1 MLKRVVLSLVLC
13 GSAFVFWAQGNQC
26 PGCAINLTC
35 TGTQPTL
42 CPAALPNGMQGVY
55 YDQDLTFF
63 LPQTFTDAGSGTQVT
78 LQQIV
83 VNGITGMPQ
92 GLFWTTNSANNTYV
106 VTSDPNT
113 QRGCAKVCGT
123 PSIPGTFNA
132 TVSVTA
138 TVNTIIGVQ
147 SVPQSFV
154 LPLVIDPAPGG
165 NPYFSYSPAVGCGSA
180 TVDFE
185 GLLNLGLPQITEY
198 QWTFGNGNTS
208 TAQFPPLQT
217 YSTPGSYYPS
227 LTTNVFD
234 HALNSLTALITGGWF
249 CGDIEE
255 LFCGSGGADLQ
266 FTMTHGGGS
275 FISPTI
281 DNNMNPTWNNLG
293 VALASLSIGIQFTEV
308 DGGPPFG
315 SPSDN
320 GGSFSFVVPGPGTY
334 NFSTSAVTFGG
345 GGVSGNFTII
355 KQLFN
360 AYTAT
365 DTVVVYALP
374 PVTGIQ
380 SSTGSMT
387 MCSTQPI
394 TLSVYPGYSYE
405 WFRDDTVLLVGNNT
419 HEYVVPD
426 PGFYP
431 YVANYKVKIMDT
443 LSGCATI
450 TQNVTVT
457 VNEGIPELFPNSGAV
472 YVGGQLTSYYSGFET
487 YQWLLNGLPLL
498 PGGLNQTITPS
509 VNGSYSLVMTNSVGC
524 SDTSN
529 IVLVFDLENES
540 WEVNEESFTVFPN
553 PSDGLFTL
561 RLSDPHVKSAQ
572 FSLCDIAGKSV
583 HSGWL
588 TQAEQQVDL
597 SHLPAGVYTLSL
609 RIDNRFLRRKVVIR

>member
-1 MLKRVVLSLVLC
+1 MLKRFILSLLLI
-13 GSAFVFWAQGNQC
+13 GFAFVLRAQGNQC

-42 CPAALPNGMQGVY
+42 CPAALPNGTQGVY

-92 GLFWTTNSANNTYV
+92 GLFWTTNSPNNTYI

-123 PSIPGTFNA
+123 PAIPGTFNA

-154 LPLVIDPAPGG
+154 LPLVIDAAAGG
-165 NPYFSYSPAVGCGSA
+165 NPYFSYSPGTGCGA
-180 TVDFE
+180 ANVTFE
-185 GLLNLGLPQITEY
+185 ALLNLGLPQITEY

-208 TAQFPPLQT
+208 TAQFPPVQT
-217 YSTPGSYYPS
+217 YSTPGDYYPS

-234 HALNSLTALITGGWF
+234 HALNSLTALVTGGWF

-255 LFCGSGGADLQ
+255 LICSSGGADLR
-266 FTMTHGGGS
+266 FTLTHGGGS

-281 DNNMNPTWNNLG
+281 DNNMNPTWSNLG
-293 VALASLSIGIQFTEV
+293 VALSSLNIGLQFSEI

-315 SPSDN
+315 SPTDN
-320 GGSFSFVVPGPGTY
+320 GGTYSFVVPGPGTY
-334 NFSTSAVTFGG
+334 NFSTSAITSGG

-360 AYTAT
+360 SYVVT
-365 DTVVVYALP
+365 DTVTVYDLP
-374 PVTGIQ
+374 PVTSIQ
-380 SSTGSMT
+380 SSSGSMT

-394 TLSVYPGYSYE
+394 TLSVYDGYSYE

-431 YVANYKVKIMDT
+431 YVASYKVKIIDT
-443 LSGCATI
+443 ANGCATI

-487 YQWLLNGLPLL
+487 YQWLLNGQPLL
-498 PGGLNQTITPS
+498 PGGLNQTITPT

-529 IVLVFDLENES
+529 VVLVFNLENDS
-540 WEVNEESFTVFPN
+540 WEVFEESFTVYPN
-553 PSDGLFTL
+553 PSEGLITL
-561 RLSDPHVKSAQ
+561 RLTNPLIQSAQ
-572 FSLCDIAGKSV
+572 FLLCDIAGKSV
-583 HSGWL
+583 YSGWL
-588 TQAEQQVDL
+588 NEAEQQVDV
-597 SHLPAGVYTLSL
+597 SHLPAGVYTITFSA
-609 RIDNRFLRRKVVIR
+609 DNRFIRKKLIIR